1 MSDSFGSSSA
11 HFGLQDEWAAMID
24 PPPLMEVLEAIF
36 GTKDFCSTGAGG
48 GDYNSE
54 CKQRLPSQ
62 PFFQRGCLTQ
72 PLLTTA
78 PGVRAPLLVPRP
90 TSLSFSPFL
99 PSACSL
105 PAPLTAGLRAR
116 FQSVEYQNLHSVSD
130 IRCRESLGV
139 SSIHNHALCPR
150 QDGGGHPDG
159 PWFKDTKIEYH
170 NDGNRKLVALEAPED
185 PELRYQTCDPPSAV
199 AHLYPA
205 QSDRRPLNR

>member
-1 MSDSFGSSSA
+1 
-11 HFGLQDEWAAMID
+11 MID

-54 CKQRLPSQ
+54 CATVALPAILST
-62 PFFQRGCLTQ
+62 RSSDATVAANSAG
-72 PLLTTA
+72 
-78 PGVRAPLLVPRP
+78 GESSSPRP
-90 TSLSFSPFL
+90 VADLIVSLSLFL
-99 PSACSL
+99 PSACLL

-130 IRCRESLGV
+130 TCTCIRCRESLGV

-159 PWFKDTKIEYH
+159 PWFKDTKLEYH
-170 NDGNRKLVALEAPED
+170 NDGNRKLVALDAPED
-185 PELRYQTCDPPSAV
+185 PELRYQTCDPASSR
-199 AHLYPA
+199 AHF
-205 QSDRRPLNR
+205 